1 MRKRI
6 TIPNQ
11 PLTNS
16 AFGKMMKSFNSL
28 VIKSMGARLVALLF
42 IVTLA
47 LNSVAL
53 AQDTHQ
59 VPAQRPPQQPER
71 SEPPQQPKTDET
83 TKAQSSVIDRIEA
96 TQASLVSEF
105 EVNGLK
111 VLVKRRAG
119 SQTVAAGLF
128 IRGGARNITAQ
139 NAGIENLMLASAVE
153 ASASYPR
160 ERLRS
165 ALSSMGTVLGSSVNY
180 DYSVLS
186 MGSTRPNFDRSWEIF
201 TDIALRPAFTREDV
215 SLVQSRIVASLRDDT
230 DDPDTYL
237 QRLQE
242 RVAYAGHPYINR
254 PEGTAES
261 VSKLTPEDLRRYH
274 QQMMQTSRLL
284 LVVVGDLDAEQLR
297 SRISATFGKLPRG
310 EYRPQPVEPLTFGA
324 PTVDVTPRVI
334 PTNYI
339 QGVFAAPPMTSEDIY
354 PMRVAS
360 FILGQRVLEEVR
372 FKRNLSYAPDAFLGS
387 QGANIGGIYVT
398 AVDANQAV
406 RVMLGEIIRLQ
417 NEQIDNDD
425 ITAAVSGYL
434 TNYYLRQETN
444 AAQVGELAQYE
455 LIGGGWRNALVFI
468 ERLRAVRP
476 MDVERVA
483 QKYMRNMRFVVLGD
497 PARVDKKI
505 FTAQMSE

>member
-1 MRKRI
+1 MTKGI
-6 TIPNQ
+6 TTGNQ
-11 PLTNS
+11 SLTTT
-16 AFGKMMKSFNSL
+16 AFGKIMKSFNPL
-28 VIKSMGARLVALLF
+28 IKKTATRMFALLF
-42 IVTLA
+42 AATLT

-59 VPAQRPPQQPER
+59 VPKPPPRQPER
-71 SEPPQQPKTDET
+71 SEPQQQPKTDEV

-96 TQASLVSEF
+96 TQAALVSEF

-128 IRGGARNITAQ
+128 IRGGARNITAE
-139 NAGIENLMLASAVE
+139 NAGIENLMLSSATE
-153 ASASYPR
+153 ASANYPR

-180 DYSVLS
+180 DYAALS
-186 MGSTRPNFDRSWEIF
+186 MGSTRPNFDRSWDIF

-215 SLVQSRIVASLRDDT
+215 SLVQARLVASLRDDQ

-261 VSKLTPEDLRRYH
+261 MGKLTPEDLRRYH

-284 LVVVGDLDAEQLR
+284 LVVVGDLDATQLR
-297 SRISATFGKLPRG
+297 NRITATFGKLPRG
-310 EYRPQPVEPLTFGA
+310 DYRPQPVQPLAFGA
-324 PTVDVTPRVI
+324 PTVDVTARTI
-334 PTNYI
+334 PTNYV
-339 QGVFAAPPMTSEDIY
+339 QGVFAAPAMTSEDIY

-455 LIGGGWRNALVFI
+455 LIGGGWRNAMVFI

-476 MDVERVA
+476 TDVERVA

-497 PARVDKKI
+497 PSRVDKKV
-505 FTAQMSE
+505 FTTQMTE